1 MNQKKP
7 VLGRGLDA
15 LLGQMSASRA
25 AAGAGAAQ
33 AGVAPSE
40 PRGLPGDE
48 LARLPLDVLQRGR
61 YQPRTDLRED
71 ALQDLA
77 NSIRAQGVVQPI
89 VVRPLEMPGALPG
102 TAPGRYEIIAGE
114 RRWRAAQLAGLADIP
129 AIIRRVPDE
138 SAIAMALIENIQ
150 RENLNP
156 LEEARAL
163 DRLIR
168 EFAVTHQQA
177 ADAVGRSRAAVSNLL
192 RLLELPPEVAEL
204 VDRRELEMGHARA
217 LLGLPQRRQQI
228 EVGLLVSKKGLSV
241 RETEALVR
249 RLINPPTKKGAEASG
264 ESGSAKDANVLELEQ
279 RLSETL
285 GATVSIEAVGKS
297 GKGRLVIAYHS
308 LDELDGILTH
318 IH

>member
-25 AAGAGAAQ
+25 STGAPA
-33 AGVAPSE
+33 
-40 PRGLPGDE
+40 LPGDE
-48 LARLPLDVLQRGR
+48 LAKLPLDQLQRGR
-61 YQPRTDLRED
+61 YQPRVDMREE
-71 ALQDLA
+71 ALEDLA
-77 NSIRAQGVVQPI
+77 SSIRAQGVVQPI
-89 VVRPLEMPGALPG
+89 VVRPIEMPGA
-102 TAPGRYEIIAGE
+102 APGAAPTRYEIIAGE
-114 RRWRAAQLAGLADIP
+114 RRWRAAQMAGLETIP
-129 AIIRRVPDE
+129 AVIRRVPDE

-168 EFAVTHQQA
+168 EFEVTHQQA

-192 RLLELPPEVAEL
+192 RLLELPAEVAEL
-204 VDRRELEMGHARA
+204 VDRRQIEMGHARA
-217 LLGLPQRRQQI
+217 LLGLTQKRQQV
-228 EVGLLVSKKGLSV
+228 EVGQLVSKKGLSV

-249 RLINPPTKKGAEASG
+249 RLNNPPKKDDGLDRDFG
-264 ESGSAKDANVLELEQ
+264 SGSLGEAKDANVRELEN

-285 GATVSIEAVGKS
+285 GADVKIESIGKG

-308 LDELDGILTH
+308 LDELDGILSH